1 MKKLFFTIIF
11 LCVCLF
17 SYSNDLNGKYLTE
30 DYNTKSIDGLIK
42 VTYTFT
48 NDSLYIDVY
57 PSGCGISA
65 MSLEKISDTEYKAV
79 ETLYDINTNNIL
91 KKTIYHLSF
100 FPCVWDKDSW
110 AVYRDGT
117 IVDIIKKID

>member
-1 MKKLFFTIIF
+1 M
-11 LCVCLF
+11 
-17 SYSNDLNGKYLTE
+17 TE

-48 NDSLYIDVY
+48 NDSLYVDVY

-79 ETLYDINTNNIL
+79 ETLYDINTDGIL

-117 IVDIIKKID
+117 VVDIIKKID

>member
-65 MSLEKISDTEYKAV
+65 MSLKQTSDNDYEAV
-79 ETLYDINTNNIL
+79 ETLYDITSGDIL

-100 FPCVWDKDSW
+100 FPCIWDNNSW
-110 AVYRDGT
+110 AVYRDGSV
-117 IVDIIKKID
+117 VDIIKKIN